1 MQTDKKLVLWDIDHT
16 LISLR
21 GFGRMIYGEAFLSVT
36 GQPMR
41 EAADLTMGGTDRA
54 MSAEM
59 LRSHG
64 IADPTGALLE
74 SLGGALA
81 EAFVRYE
88 AGLGEYGGILAGAVD
103 ALTALAGR
111 DDVIQSVLTGNMEP
125 IAIGKLRAFG
135 LDRYVDF
142 AAGAYGM
149 DHEDR
154 PELVRMAQERAAVK
168 YGGPF
173 TGVNTV
179 LIGDTPNDVRA
190 GRLGGARV
198 VAVATGSCDADMLR
212 AAGADLILPDLAD
225 TEQVIAAVL
234 GTAAR

>member
-1 MQTDKKLVLWDIDHT
+1 MQTDKTLVLWDIDHT

-64 IADPTGALLE
+64 ITDPTGALLE

-81 EAFVRYE
+81 DAFVRYE

-103 ALTALAGR
+103 VLTALARR

-135 LDRYVDF
+135 LDRFVDF
-142 AAGAYGM
+142 SVGAYGM

-154 PELVRMAQERAAVK
+154 PELVRLAQERAAVK

-173 TGVNTV
+173 TPADTV
-179 LIGDTPNDVRA
+179 LIGDTLNDVRA

-198 VAVATGSCDADMLR
+198 VAVATGFCDAESLR

-225 TEQVIAAVL
+225 TEQVIAAIL